1 MTTEENTMFIERGR
15 PVFNRSATTL
25 ALTFVLLAGFAS
37 PGQAQKAKKINASD
51 TYSIREKC
59 IAKAQQAYPDNGLGQ
74 TSQMN
79 QRQGIYVSCARS
91 NGIRP

>member
-1 MTTEENTMFIERGR
+1 MSIVDRR
-15 PVFNRSATTL
+15 PVVIRSIATL
-25 ALTFVLLAGFAS
+25 ALTVAFLAGLAS
-37 PGQAQKAKKINASD
+37 SGQAQKAKKINASD

-79 QRQGIYVSCARS
+79 QRQGIYMSCARS